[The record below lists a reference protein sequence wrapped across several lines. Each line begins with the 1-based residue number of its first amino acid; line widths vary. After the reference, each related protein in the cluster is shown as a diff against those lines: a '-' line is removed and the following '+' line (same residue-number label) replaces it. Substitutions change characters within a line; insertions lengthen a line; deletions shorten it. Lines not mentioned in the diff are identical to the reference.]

1 MVGDQ
6 WRFPAGD
13 EVLSQLWS
21 SIPFQPHPNEE
32 DGIIWNHTSSGRFS
46 IASAWDLLRAHRP
59 TTNMQYILWHPL
71 HVPRLSFILWLAS
84 QGRLSTKDR
93 VHTVNMED
101 GSCKLCNQATETH
114 EHLFFQCLFSAQVWQ
129 TVNNKAKMHWPSL
142 PWADLLQ
149 WAMSRVKKKGGINNH
164 IGSLLLSST
173 VYHLWQERNRRIFC
187 DHHKAS
193 QAISADIYQQVRT
206 QLIHAQ
212 DRLKWPVQVQ
222 TTWNLLDDYAH

>member
-13 EVLSQLWS
+13 GVLSQLWS
-21 SIPFQPHPNEE
+21 SIPFQPQPTEE
-32 DGIIWNHTSSGRFS
+32 DGIIWNHTSSVRFS
-46 IASAWDLLRAHRP
+46 IALAWDLLRAHRP

-101 GSCKLCNQATETH
+101 GSY
-114 EHLFFQCLFSAQVWQ
+114 
-129 TVNNKAKMHWPSL
+129 
-142 PWADLLQ
+142 LLQ
-149 WAMSRVKKKGGINNH
+149 WAMSRVKKKGSINNH

-173 VYHLWQERNRRIFC
+173 VYHLWQEQNRRIFC

-193 QAISADIYQQVRT
+193 QAISADIYQQPIEVRPAE
-206 QLIHAQ
+206 LVASEPS
-212 DRLKWPVQVQ
+212 RASVGLPWVAVG
-222 TTWNLLDDYAH
+222 